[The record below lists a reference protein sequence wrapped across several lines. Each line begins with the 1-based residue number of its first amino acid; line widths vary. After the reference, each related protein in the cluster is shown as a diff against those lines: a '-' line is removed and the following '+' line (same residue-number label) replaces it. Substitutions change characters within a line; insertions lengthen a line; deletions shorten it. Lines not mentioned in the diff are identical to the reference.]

1 MFVGFVLKLEQNL
14 VLNVC
19 SCTRAV
25 LMRARPFFAGC
36 RARASFVLI
45 NLIIFYVL
53 VLYQCNFDETEA
65 ICLRAVVREQ
75 SRGPAFVSLLSAACL
90 PFFAGKKNIRKGK
103 TESKAGGQQCR
114 EVYVS
119 TLKYA

>member
-1 MFVGFVLKLEQNL
+1 MFVPKPKKSGFDYLFH
-14 VLNVC
+14 VC

-65 ICLRAVVREQ
+65 ICLRAVEREQ
-75 SRGPAFVSLLSAACL
+75 GRGPAFVSLLSAACL
-90 PFFAGKKNIRKGK
+90 PFFCGEKKIRKGK

-119 TLKYA
+119 KLESA